1 MTIDFK
7 KGYVA
12 KSGNVI
18 APKAR
23 MSFVYIDTPKK
34 NDKKPDAKPKYELSL
49 LFPPDADLSLL
60 KAEAGRAATEKWG
73 TAMPKKLRSPFKP
86 ADEYDYA
93 GYEKGWTL
101 IRTSTTTK
109 PDVIDAAGRKVD
121 TSDTGKVY
129 SGRWCMAS
137 LKAFTTFPTPNN
149 PEIANGVSFGLRN
162 VQLFEDDTPLGGS
175 AAKAEDEF
183 ESSEGSAFSDGA
195 AAGSGAAASS
205 QPAEKSIFG

>member
-1 MTIDFK
+1 MAIDFK

-12 KSGNVI
+12 EKSGNVV

-23 MSFVYIDTPKK
+23 MSFVYIDTAKK
-34 NDKKPDAKPKYELSL
+34 NDKHPDRKPKYELSL

-60 KAEAGRAATEKWG
+60 KADAERAATEKWG
-73 TAMPKKLRSPFKP
+73 TAMPKKLRSPFKA

-101 IRTSTTTK
+101 IRVSTTTK
-109 PDVIDAAGRKVD
+109 PQVIDASGRQVD
-121 TSDTGKVY
+121 TSDTGTVY

-137 LKAFTTFPTPNN
+137 LKAFTTSPTKDN

-162 VQLFEDDTPLGGS
+162 VQLFDHDTPLGGS
-175 AAKAEDEF
+175 SAKAEDEF
-183 ESSEGSAFSDGA
+183 ESSEGSAFSSDAGA
-195 AAGSGAAASS
+195 SGTAASS
-205 QPAEKSIFG
+205 QQAEKSIFG